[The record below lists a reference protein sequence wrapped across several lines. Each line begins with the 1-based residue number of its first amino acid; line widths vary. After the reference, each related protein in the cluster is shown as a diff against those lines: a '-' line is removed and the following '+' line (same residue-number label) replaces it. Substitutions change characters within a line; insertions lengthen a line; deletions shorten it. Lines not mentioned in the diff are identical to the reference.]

1 MGNDI
6 EHSHYLH
13 YNLRSIAPTVEKGK
27 GIYLF
32 DSNGKRYID
41 GSSGPVVCNIG
52 HGVKEIGEAYA
63 DQAEKVAYVFRSHFT
78 SEPAEKLAA
87 MIAKMAPEDL
97 DRVFFVSSGSEGTE
111 MAAKIAHQYY
121 LEQDKVQKELIVSR
135 WLSYHGI
142 TMGALSMSGHVAR
155 RKNFVTSLLPYPKI
169 PAPYCYRCPE
179 HSEYPACNVACAYRL
194 KETIQMIGEE
204 YISAFIA
211 EPVVGAAG
219 GAITPPA
226 KYYGI
231 IREICD
237 EFDILFIADEVM
249 TGFGRTG
256 LNFGIENWGVVPDM
270 IVFAKG
276 ASAGYYPLA
285 GVVISE
291 KVYRVLKE
299 GKKGIF
305 APGHTYSGTPMAGAV
320 GVKVNEYMQKHNLIA
335 NVQQLQGY
343 LMDQLKALSRNP
355 IVGDL
360 RGKGFLLGMEFV
372 KDQETRE
379 PFDFEEPGHVAN
391 LIVKKAFEKGLII
404 YPGAGTVDGHRGDHI
419 LIAPPFIIKKEE
431 IDELAALL
439 DQSITEVEAEILGNL

>member
-1 MGNDI
+1 MK
-6 EHSHYLH
+6 HSHFLH
-13 YNLRSIAPTVEKGK
+13 YNLKSMAPTIERGE

-32 DSNGKRYID
+32 DTTGKRYID

-52 HGVKEIGEAYA
+52 HGVKEVGEAYA
-63 DQAEKVAYVFRSHFT
+63 AQAEKVAYVFRSHFT
-78 SEPAEKLAA
+78 SGPVEDLATH
-87 MIAKMAPEDL
+87 IAKMAPEGL
-97 DRVFFVSSGSEGTE
+97 ERVFFVSSGSEGTE

-121 LEQDKVQKELIVSR
+121 LERDEARKDLIISR

-142 TMGALSMSGHVAR
+142 TMGALSMSGHVQR

-169 PAPYCYRCPE
+169 SAPYCYRCPE
-179 HSEYPACNVACAYRL
+179 GSQYPACKLACALRL
-194 KETIQMIGEE
+194 KECIQMTGGE

-211 EPVVGAAG
+211 EPIVGAAG
-219 GAITPPA
+219 GALSPPPE
-226 KYYGI
+226 YYRI

-237 EFDILFIADEVM
+237 EFNILFIADEVM

-256 LNFGIENWGVVPDM
+256 KNFGIEHWGVVPDM

-291 KVYRVLKE
+291 KIYETLRD

-320 GVKVNEYMQKHNLIA
+320 GVKVHEIMARDNLIA
-335 NVQQLQGY
+335 NVGELSGY
-343 LMDQLKALSRNP
+343 LKAKLERLTQHS
-355 IVGDL
+355 IVGEV

-372 KDQETRE
+372 KDRATKAPFETKE
-379 PFDFEEPGHVAN
+379 SGYVAGLVAKKSFKN
-391 LIVKKAFEKGLII
+391 GLIV
-404 YPGAGTVDGHRGDHI
+404 YPGSGTVDGHRGDHI
-419 LIAPPFIIKKEE
+419 LIAPPFIITKDQ
-431 IDELAALL
+431 IDEMVAILG
-439 DQSITEVEAEILGNL
+439 QSITEAAGELSRLGKQ

>member
-1 MGNDI
+1 MGRNI
-6 EHSHYLH
+6 EHSHFLP
-13 YNLRSIAPTVEKGK
+13 YNLRSIAPTVKKGK
-27 GIYLF
+27 GIYLY
-32 DSNGKRYID
+32 DSSGKRYID

-63 DQAEKVAYVFRSHFT
+63 DQAGKVAYVFRSHFT
-78 SEPAEKLAA
+78 SEPVETLAA
-87 MIAKMAPEDL
+87 RIAEMAPKDL
-97 DRVFFVSSGSEGTE
+97 NRVFFVSSGSEGTE
-111 MAAKIAHQYY
+111 MAAKIARQYY
-121 LEQDKVQKELIVSR
+121 LEHDKLRKELIISR

-142 TMGALSMSGHVAR
+142 TMGALSMSGHVLR
-155 RKNFVTSLLPYPKI
+155 RKNYVTSLLPYPKI

-179 HSEYPACNVACAYRL
+179 KSEYPACNVACAYRL

-226 KYYGI
+226 EYYAI

-256 LNFGIENWGVVPDM
+256 LNFGIENWDVTPDM

-285 GVVISE
+285 GVIISE
-291 KVYRVLKE
+291 KIYRVLRD

-320 GVKVNEYMQKHNLIA
+320 GVKVLEYMQKNNLIA
-335 NVQQLQGY
+335 NVNELKGY
-343 LMDQLKALSRNP
+343 LKDQLKTLGRQA
-355 IVGDL
+355 IVGEI

-372 KDQETRE
+372 KDQKTKE
-379 PFDFEEPGHVAN
+379 PFVFEESGYVAN
-391 LIVKKAFEKGLII
+391 LIAKKAFENGLII
-404 YPGAGTVDGHRGDHI
+404 YPGTGTVNGHHGDHI
-419 LIAPPFIIKKEE
+419 LIAPPFIIKKEQ
-431 IDELAALL
+431 IDEMISLL
-439 DQSITEVEAEILGNL
+439 DQSIKEAEAEL

>member
-1 MGNDI
+1 MEKNV
-6 EHSHYLH
+6 EHSHFLP
-13 YNLRSIAPTVEKGK
+13 YNLRSIAPTVKNGK
-27 GIYLF
+27 GIYLY
-32 DSNGKRYID
+32 DSSGKRYID

-52 HGVKEIGEAYA
+52 HGVEEIGEAYA
-63 DQAEKVAYVFRSHFT
+63 AQAGKVAYVFRSHFT
-78 SEPAEKLAA
+78 SEPVETLAA
-87 MIAKMAPEDL
+87 RIAEMAPKDL

-111 MAAKIAHQYY
+111 MAAKIARQYY
-121 LEQDKVQKELIVSR
+121 LERDKVRKELIISR

-142 TMGALSMSGHVAR
+142 TMGALSMSGHVLR

-179 HSEYPACNVACAYRL
+179 KSEYPGCNVACAYRL

-219 GAITPPA
+219 GAIAPPA
-226 KYYGI
+226 EYYTI
-231 IREICD
+231 VREICD
-237 EFDILFIADEVM
+237 EFDLLFIADEVM

-256 LNFGIENWGVVPDM
+256 LNFGIENWNVTPDM

-291 KVYRVLKE
+291 KIYRVLRD

-320 GVKVNEYMQKHNLIA
+320 GVKVLEYMKKNNLIA
-335 NVQQLQGY
+335 NVNRLKGY
-343 LMDQLKALSRNP
+343 LMDQLKTLSGHA
-355 IVGDL
+355 IVGDI

-372 KDQETRE
+372 KDQKTRE
-379 PFDFEEPGHVAN
+379 PFEYEESGYVAN
-391 LIVKKAFEKGLII
+391 LIAQKAFDNGLII
-404 YPGAGTVDGHRGDHI
+404 YPGTGTVNGRYGDHI
-419 LIAPPFIIKKEE
+419 LIAPPFIINEEE
-431 IDELAALL
+431 IDQMISILN
-439 DQSITEVEAEILGNL
+439 QSIKEAEAEVFGKP

>member
-1 MGNDI
+1 MGRNI
-6 EHSHYLH
+6 EHSHFLP
-13 YNLRSIAPTVEKGK
+13 YNLRSIAPTVKKGK
-27 GIYLF
+27 GIYLY
-32 DSNGKRYID
+32 DSSGKRYID

-63 DQAEKVAYVFRSHFT
+63 DQAGKVAYVFRSQFT
-78 SEPAEKLAA
+78 SEPVETLAA
-87 MIAKMAPEDL
+87 MIAEMAPKDL
-97 DRVFFVSSGSEGTE
+97 NRTFFVSSGSEGTE
-111 MAAKIAHQYY
+111 MAAKIARQYY
-121 LEQDKVQKELIVSR
+121 LDRNKVRKELIISR

-142 TMGALSMSGHVAR
+142 TMGALSMSGHVLR
-155 RKNFVTSLLPYPKI
+155 RKNYVTSLLPYPKI

-179 HSEYPACNVACAYRL
+179 KSEYPACNVACAYRL

-211 EPVVGAAG
+211 EPVVGASG
-219 GAITPPA
+219 GAIAPPA
-226 KYYGI
+226 EYYTI

-256 LNFGIENWGVVPDM
+256 LNFGIENWDVTPDM

-291 KVYRVLKE
+291 NIFRVLRD

-320 GVKVNEYMQKHNLIA
+320 GVKVLEYIQKNNLIA
-335 NVQQLQGY
+335 NVNKLKGY
-343 LMDQLKALSRNP
+343 LMDRLKALSRHE
-355 IVGDL
+355 IVGDI

-372 KDQETRE
+372 KDQKTRE
-379 PFDFEEPGHVAN
+379 PFEFEESGYIAN
-391 LIVKKAFEKGLII
+391 LIAQKAFEKGLII
-404 YPGAGTVDGHRGDHI
+404 YPGTGTVNGHLGDHI

-431 IDELAALL
+431 IDQMISLL
-439 DQSITEVEAEILGNL
+439 NQSIKEVEAQALI

>member
-1 MGNDI
+1 MEKNI
-6 EHSHYLH
+6 EHSHFLP
-13 YNLRSIAPTVEKGK
+13 YNLRSIAPTVQKGN
-27 GIYLF
+27 GIYLY
-32 DSNGKRYID
+32 DSSGRRYID

-63 DQAEKVAYVFRSHFT
+63 AQAEKVAYVFRSHFT
-78 SEPAEKLAA
+78 NEPVEKLAA
-87 MIAKMAPEDL
+87 MIAEMAPKDL
-97 DRVFFVSSGSEGTE
+97 GRVFFVSSGSEGTE
-111 MAAKIAHQYY
+111 MAAKIARQYY
-121 LEQDKVQKELIVSR
+121 LERNELRKELIISR

-142 TMGALSMSGHVAR
+142 TMGALSMSGHVLR

-169 PAPYCYRCPE
+169 NAPYCYRCPE
-179 HSEYPACNVACAYRL
+179 NSKYPACKLACAYRL
-194 KETIQMIGEE
+194 RETIQMIGEE

-226 KYYGI
+226 EYYTI

-256 LNFGIENWGVVPDM
+256 LNFGIENWNVTPDM

-291 KVYRVLKE
+291 KIYRVLRD

-320 GVKVNEYMQKHNLIA
+320 GVKVLEYLQKNNLIA
-335 NVQQLQGY
+335 NVNQLKGY
-343 LMDQLKALSRNP
+343 LMEQLKRLSRHT
-355 IVGDL
+355 IVGDI

-372 KDQETRE
+372 KDQKTRE
-379 PFDFEEPGHVAN
+379 PFDFEESGYVAN
-391 LIVKKAFEKGLII
+391 LIAQKAFENGLII
-404 YPGAGTVDGHRGDHI
+404 YPGTGTVNGHHGDHI
-419 LIAPPFIIKKEE
+419 LIAPPFIIKKEQ
-431 IDELAALL
+431 IDELISLLNQSIEEAEAAL
-439 DQSITEVEAEILGNL
+439 E